1 MENKNEKYKEAI
13 KKCDQL
19 IENSRKYLEH
29 HRKRLLCYERKK
41 RRIEKLMDQ
50 NQGTRLNGAAKK
62 KGIDVDALLEAIE
75 RGELDG
81 FKLKPNEED
90 TADAADVSNTE
101 NADDTAVSED
111 TTNTENNENTEEKEH
126 GNSKHKEDTGSA
138 G

>member
-19 IENSRKYLEH
+19 IESTRRYLEH

-75 RGELDG
+75 RGDLDG
-81 FKLKPNEED
+81 FKLKPNEDD
-90 TADAADVSNTE
+90 TADAAEVS
-101 NADDTAVSED
+101 DIDKSSDTAVSEE
-111 TTNTENNENTEEKEH
+111 TTSSENNENTEEKEY
-126 GNSKHKEDTGSA
+126 GNGKHKEDTGSA

>member
-90 TADAADVSNTE
+90 IADAADVSNTE
-101 NADDTAVSED
+101 NADDTADSEETINSED
-111 TTNTENNENTEEKEH
+111 NEKTEEKEY
-126 GNSKHKEDTGSA
+126 GKSKHNKDSGSA

>member
-50 NQGTRLNGAAKK
+50 NQGTRLNGAVKEQD
-62 KGIDVDALLEAIE
+62 IDVEALLEAIKK
-75 RGELDG
+75 GELDG
-81 FKLKPNEED
+81 FKLKPEKEKTD
-90 TADAADVSNTE
+90 DVSETE
-101 NADDTAVSED
+101 KSADTAVSED
-111 TTNTENNENTEEKEH
+111 TTITENNESTEEKEH

>member
-90 TADAADVSNTE
+90 AADISETD
-101 NADDTAVSED
+101 NADDTAVPEE
-111 TTNTENNENTEEKEH
+111 TTNPENNENTEEKED
-126 GNSKHKEDTGSA
+126 GKSKHNKDTGRA

>member
-90 TADAADVSNTE
+90 TADVSE
-101 NADDTAVSED
+101 MEESADTAVSED
-111 TTNTENNENTEEKEH
+111 TANTENNENTEEKEH

>member
-1 MENKNEKYKEAI
+1 MENKNEKYKEAMNR
-13 KKCDQL
+13 CDLL
-19 IENSRKYLEH
+19 IASTRKHLEY
-29 HRKRLLCYERKK
+29 HRKMLLCYERKK

-62 KGIDVDALLEAIE
+62 KGIDIDALLDAIE

-81 FKLKPNEED
+81 FKLKPEEEE
-90 TADAADVSNTE
+90 TADVSETKKS
-101 NADDTAVSED
+101 ADTAVSEE
-111 TTNTENNENTEEKEH
+111 TISTENNENTEEKEH

>member
-13 KKCDQL
+13 NRCNQL
-19 IENSRKYLEH
+19 IASAHKHLEY
-29 HRKRLLCYERKK
+29 HRKMLLCYERKK

-75 RGELDG
+75 RGDLDG
-81 FKLKPNEED
+81 FKLKPKEED
-90 TADAADVSNTE
+90 TADAAEVSDTE
-101 NADDTAVSED
+101 SADDTAVPEG
-111 TTNTENNENTEEKEH
+111 TTSTENNKNTEGKEH

>member
-90 TADAADVSNTE
+90 TADAADVSDPE
-101 NADDTAVSED
+101 NADDIADTED
-111 TTNTENNENTEEKEH
+111 ETNTENNENTEEKEY
-126 GNSKHKEDTGSA
+126 GKSKHNKDTGSA

>member
-62 KGIDVDALLEAIE
+62 KGIDIDALLDAIE

-81 FKLKPNEED
+81 FKLKPEKE
-90 TADAADVSNTE
+90 DAADVSETKKS
-101 NADDTAVSED
+101 ADTAVSEE
-111 TTNTENNENTEEKEH
+111 TINTENNENTEGKEH

>member
-50 NQGTRLNGAAKK
+50 NQGTRLNGAVKEQD
-62 KGIDVDALLEAIE
+62 IDVEALLEAIKQ
-75 RGELDG
+75 GELDG
-81 FKLKPNEED
+81 FKRKPNKED
-90 TADAADVSNTE
+90 TADSAEVSDTDKS
-101 NADDTAVSED
+101 DDTAVTEN

-126 GNSKHKEDTGSA
+126 GNSKHKEDTGST

>member
-81 FKLKPNEED
+81 FKLKPKKED
-90 TADAADVSNTE
+90 SADAAEVSDTE
-101 NADDTAVSED
+101 NTDDNAASED
-111 TTNTENNENTEEKEH
+111 TTNTENNEITEEKEY
-126 GNSKHKEDTGSA
+126 GNGKHNKGTGSA

>member
-62 KGIDVDALLEAIE
+62 KGIDIDALLDAIE

-81 FKLKPNEED
+81 FMLKPEEEK
-90 TADAADVSNTE
+90 TA
-101 NADDTAVSED
+101 DTAVSED
-111 TTNTENNENTEEKEH
+111 TTNTENNEITEEKEY
-126 GNSKHKEDTGSA
+126 GNGKHNKGTGSA

>member
-1 MENKNEKYKEAI
+1 MENKNEKYKEAMNR
-13 KKCDQL
+13 CDLL
-19 IENSRKYLEH
+19 IASTRKHLEY
-29 HRKRLLCYERKK
+29 HRKMLLCYERKK

-62 KGIDVDALLEAIE
+62 KGIDIDALLDAIE

-81 FKLKPNEED
+81 FKLKPEEEKP
-90 TADAADVSNTE
+90 ADVSGTE
-101 NADDTAVSED
+101 KAADTAVSED
-111 TTNTENNENTEEKEH
+111 TKNNENTEEKEY

>member
-41 RRIEKLMDQ
+41 RRIEKLMDK

-62 KGIDVDALLEAIE
+62 KGIDIDALLDAIE

-81 FKLKPNEED
+81 FKLKPEEEKTD
-90 TADAADVSNTE
+90 NVSETE
-101 NADDTAVSED
+101 KSADTAVSED
-111 TTNTENNENTEEKEH
+111 TTITENNESTEEKEH

>member
-13 KKCDQL
+13 KKCNQL

-90 TADAADVSNTE
+90 TADAADVSDPE
-101 NADDTAVSED
+101 NADDIADTED
-111 TTNTENNENTEEKEH
+111 ETNTENNENTEEKEY
-126 GNSKHKEDTGSA
+126 GKSKHNKDTGSA

>member
-1 MENKNEKYKEAI
+1 MVENKNEKYKEAI

-62 KGIDVDALLEAIE
+62 KGIDIDALLDAIE

-81 FKLKPNEED
+81 FKLKPEEEKTD
-90 TADAADVSNTE
+90 DVSETE
-101 NADDTAVSED
+101 KSADTAVSED
-111 TTNTENNENTEEKEH
+111 TTITENNESTEEKEH

>member
-1 MENKNEKYKEAI
+1 MVENKNEKYKEAI

-90 TADAADVSNTE
+90 TADVSE
-101 NADDTAVSED
+101 MEESADTAVSED
-111 TTNTENNENTEEKEH
+111 TTSIENNENTEGKEH

>member
-81 FKLKPNEED
+81 FKLKPKEED
-90 TADAADVSNTE
+90 TADAAEVSDTE
-101 NADDTAVSED
+101 SADDTAVPGD
-111 TTNTENNENTEEKEH
+111 TTSTENNENTEEKEH

>member
-62 KGIDVDALLEAIE
+62 KGIDIDALLDAIE

-81 FKLKPNEED
+81 FKLKPED
-90 TADAADVSNTE
+90 EKTA
-101 NADDTAVSED
+101 DTAVSED
-111 TTNTENNENTEEKEH
+111 ITSIENNENTEGKEH